1 MGLHGFQG
9 RASRARLTNRSS
21 QPLPCTFMK
30 SDRAKIISALILFPM
45 RCHSV
50 GWHHTVIRVY
60 NTEGNVIE
68 THEQAASFKEW

>member
-1 MGLHGFQG
+1 
-9 RASRARLTNRSS
+9 
-21 QPLPCTFMK
+21 MK